1 MSLTAQSN
9 KDHSNAQ
16 HLIYNYQY
24 SEHFATQPKVAI
36 GIEWSDVG
44 LNEIQA
50 KESPYLEL

>member
-1 MSLTAQSN
+1 MSLTAQIN
-9 KDHSNAQ
+9 NDHSNAQ

-24 SEHFATQPKVAI
+24 SEHFPTQPKVAI